1 MEDCLAVDLTDDEAQ
16 CLDSKYVVSVDLK
29 GDIHG
34 INKLGKGFEKNS
46 YLISIIGTGGVL
58 FEDMPRVFKLAKTTT
73 YELLKSQNKHIS
85 NTKTNNQQTMESEQ

>member
-1 MEDCLAVDLTDDEAQ
+1 M
-16 CLDSKYVVSVDLK
+16 VSVDLK

-34 INKLGKGFEKNS
+34 INKLGKGRVQENNFLT
-46 YLISIIGTGGVL
+46 YFIGTGGVL

-85 NTKTNNQQTMESEQ
+85 KQTMESEQ